1 MQCSIFLQN
10 PKLFNTWEIG
20 RNNWMTSTDL
30 QKLKSMYGC
39 SGMYLHQDSFKFFG
53 IRMLYMQ

>member
-1 MQCSIFLQN
+1 
-10 PKLFNTWEIG
+10 
-20 RNNWMTSTDL
+20 MTSTDF

-53 IRMLYMQ
+53 IRMLYSKIQGITWADF